1 MPRFKIPK
9 RSTLVDMTAM
19 TDMVFLL
26 LNFFIMTTTF
36 KPDEPVAIV
45 TPTSINTQ
53 LLPDSDVI
61 LVSIDKKGRVFFN
74 MDGQPK
80 RQQLIGDID
89 QQFKL
94 NLSEKEKNQFISGA
108 AVGVDMQHLKAYLG
122 LNSDGRRKFTA
133 ENGIPV
139 DSINNELG
147 IWLQYGQ
154 NAQGASVKKLKY
166 CIKADNETPY
176 PYIKQVLETF
186 KKKNIQHVNLVTDLE
201 SVPV

>member
-1 MPRFKIPK
+1 M
-9 RSTLVDMTAM
+9 DMTAM

-26 LNFFIMTTTF
+26 LNFFIMTTSF
-36 KPDEPVAIV
+36 KPDEPVTIV

-80 RQQLIGDID
+80 RQQLISDLN

-94 NLSEKEKNQFISGA
+94 NLDEKEMNKFILGA
-108 AVGVDMQHLKAYLG
+108 AVGVDLPHLKSYLD
-122 LNSDGRRKFTA
+122 LNSEQRRKYT
-133 ENGIPV
+133 EEKGIPI
-139 DSINNELG
+139 DSINNELV

-154 NAQGASVKKLKY
+154 AAQGGDLKKLKF

-201 SVPV
+201 AAPGSL